1 MNNKVYFIRLMLL
14 FMSDWTINWSRTDS
28 SASFIR
34 RQLTF
39 YKASSL
45 IIDKRKIGNMITLFM
60 QVVLVMQ
67 CLFIVDE
74 MKIFKYPHKPIIK
87 GIKFSVKVNWLLLYY
102 KLDNEI

>member
-45 IIDKRKIGNMITLFM
+45 IIAKKNIDNMITSFM
-60 QVVLVMQ
+60 N
-67 CLFIVDE
+67 LFIASCTCDA
-74 MKIFKYPHKPIIK
+74 MNIHTR
-87 GIKFSVKVNWLLLYY
+87 L
-102 KLDNEI
+102 NENL